1 MEEMKEIYDN
11 LTEENK
17 QVINMVA
24 QGMAIAQNQNDNEHI
39 PHVD

>member
-1 MEEMKEIYDN
+1 MEEKDEIKDIYEN

-24 QGMAIAQNQNDNEHI
+24 QGMTIAQSQNAKKEN
-39 PHVD
+39 